1 MAYTYF
7 DHNAGTGLSEG
18 VLEGMLP
25 FLRQQQGNPSSSHR
39 FGRYAQAAVDQ
50 ARLQVATL
58 VNAAPQQVIFTSG
71 GTESNNQALLGM
83 MERYKDGR
91 VLISSIEHPAVLEP
105 AKRLQQQGFEVIEIP
120 ANADGVITVDAV
132 ANLLTE
138 DTRLVSVMWANNE
151 TGVIQDIAALAAL
164 TRDKDIIFHSDAVQ
178 AAGKLTVDFQ
188 QAGIQLMSLSAHK
201 FGGPKGVGALIVDRV
216 LDWPAYILGGGQET
230 EKRSGTENV
239 AAIAGFGL
247 AAEKAQTQLLAYQ
260 QHCRQLRELLE
271 TKLAEIEGVTVF
283 AQTAD
288 RLANTVFFALQGFD
302 SDTLLMALDRHGY
315 SVSSGSACG
324 TGRQEPSHVLLA
336 MGIPPEVALGAV
348 RVSLS
353 LDNTTEQIEQL
364 AVLLIKEASRF
375 NHLMNR

>member
-105 AKRLQQQGFEVIEIP
+105 AKRLQQHGFEVIEIP